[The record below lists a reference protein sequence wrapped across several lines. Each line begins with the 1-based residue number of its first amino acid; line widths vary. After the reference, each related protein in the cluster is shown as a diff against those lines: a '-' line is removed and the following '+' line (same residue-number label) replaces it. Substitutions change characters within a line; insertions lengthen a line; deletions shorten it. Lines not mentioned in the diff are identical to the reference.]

1 MGRFAIQPLGMEVWP
16 KLASAIEHVMVCG
29 IRFPVDFIIGAAA
42 ASMEPMAELL
52 QASSSKR
59 QVNVSIT
66 SVLDRNQ
73 QFTPGAK
80 RYPGRHVDLV
90 EHVAKP
96 PMSLRRSRMRS
107 LHCGRPSGRCVEGR
121 NEDEPV

>member
-29 IRFPVDFIIGAAA
+29 IRFPVDFIIGPAA

-59 QVNVSIT
+59 ELNVSIT

-73 QFTPGAK
+73 
-80 RYPGRHVDLV
+80 
-90 EHVAKP
+90 
-96 PMSLRRSRMRS
+96 
-107 LHCGRPSGRCVEGR
+107 
-121 NEDEPV
+121 